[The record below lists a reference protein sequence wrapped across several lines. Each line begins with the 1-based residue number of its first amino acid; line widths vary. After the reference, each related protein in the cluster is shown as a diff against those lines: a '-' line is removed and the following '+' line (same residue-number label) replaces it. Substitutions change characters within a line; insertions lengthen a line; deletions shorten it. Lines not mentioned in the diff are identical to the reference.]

1 LRYAAFT
8 AALLI
13 AGCNNQ
19 PVEKVTDASVRLPA
33 VAGNPGAAYFTLH
46 GGPANNRLVDVSS
59 PQAIRAE
66 MHDMTMA
73 GGMMKMTQM
82 ESGVEVPAGGRV
94 TFKTGGK
101 HVMLFEL
108 NPKVKPGDTVKL
120 SLTYANGRVIEVDAK
135 AQAPGG
141 GEDHAH

>member
-1 LRYAAFT
+1 LRYAAF
-8 AALLI
+8 AAVLLG

-19 PVEKVTDASVRLPA
+19 PVERVTDASVRLPA

-46 GGPANNRLVDVSS
+46 GGPANNRLVEVSS

-66 MHDMTMA
+66 MHDTKTE
-73 GGMMKMTQM
+73 GGMMKMTPI

-101 HVMLFEL
+101 HVMLFDV
-108 NPKVKPGDTVKL
+108 NPKVTPGDTVEL
-120 SLTYANGRVIEVDAK
+120 TLTYANGRMIEVDAK
-135 AQAPGG
+135 AEAPGG
-141 GEDHAH
+141 GADHAH